1 MIMKIA
7 LETML
12 PVLLQLISYYALCT
26 TMLLEVHLAAG
37 DFTGSKTTT
46 YRIVHGVIAAI
57 ASLQHTPIK
66 FPNTANEIKPTQLG
80 FYNIAHFPLVVGAM
94 EYGLHT

>member
-12 PVLLQLISYYALCT
+12 PVLLQ
-26 TMLLEVHLAAG
+26 
-37 DFTGSKTTT
+37 KTTT

-57 ASLQHTPIK
+57 ASLQPTAIK
-66 FPNTANEIKPTQLG
+66 FPNTTDEMKTTQLG
-80 FYNIAHFPLVVGAM
+80 FYNIARFSLVVGAM
-94 EYGLHT
+94 EYGLHKGK